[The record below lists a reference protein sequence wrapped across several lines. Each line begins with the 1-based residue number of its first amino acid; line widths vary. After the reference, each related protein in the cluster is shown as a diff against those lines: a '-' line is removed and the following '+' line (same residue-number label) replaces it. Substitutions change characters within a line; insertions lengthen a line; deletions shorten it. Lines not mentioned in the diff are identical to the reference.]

1 MIALIAELQIMGA
14 RDILSVLAGGG
25 IAVYLFKLWHK
36 GQEEKIQVMSRRI
49 KELEEKF
56 EKLNE
61 EYIAEVEKRAT
72 AEAEN
77 AELRRTIKRLDSENK
92 DLKKD
97 KGNIA
102 QES

>member
-1 MIALIAELQIMGA
+1 MMAVLGELHIMGA

-25 IAVYLFKLWHK
+25 LAVYLFKLWHK

-49 KELEEKF
+49 QELEEKF

-61 EYIAEVEKRAT
+61 DYIAEVEKRAT

-77 AELRRTIKRLDSENK
+77 TELRRTIKRLDAENK
-92 DLKKD
+92 SLKKE
-97 KGNIA
+97 I
-102 QES
+102 